1 MLQKYDKVLLI
12 ARIICVVLIGFLFV
26 VVFAV
31 SIYGMI
37 ELHWAFVFLI
47 PVGWFSVWVL
57 WVFLRLILSFFCD
70 VKMIRN
76 KLYEKENDYFAEYL
90 QDGDLLLRVGGKSRK
105 PIDLQKNAEA
115 NEELRS
121 LQQRLDLGDITP
133 KEYEARK
140 EELLKI
146 IKGENE
152 E

>member
-1 MLQKYDKVLLI
+1 
-12 ARIICVVLIGFLFV
+12 
-26 VVFAV
+26 
-31 SIYGMI
+31 
-37 ELHWAFVFLI
+37 
-47 PVGWFSVWVL
+47 
-57 WVFLRLILSFFCD
+57 
-70 VKMIRN
+70 MIRN